1 MASSTGWYCV
11 VSLLVLQKALPL
23 LLLVLPPVVPP
34 VLLLV
39 LLPTPLVAV
48 VYCSLACSCC
58 TLLSLAYAC
67 LLHAEA
73 EAVAAPPRRVVLG
86 ENSD

>member
-23 LLLVLPPVVPP
+23 LLLVLPPVLPP

-48 VYCSLACSCC
+48 VYCSLACC